1 MELETDQLT
10 GLPTFAGLR
19 PALGEPAA
27 AIFLD
32 VDGLRFV
39 NHQSGHLAGDD
50 VLAAIGAWLK
60 KEAAER
66 QGLAFRVAGDEFIL
80 LLPGRTLDDAV
91 AIAGELVAAQLRTVT
106 LSAVVFL
113 ADRNLPD
120 NLRGTLESFAEK
132 LYQRELAGGRAYGN
146 VVTA

>member
-1 MELETDQLT
+1 MELDRLT

-19 PALGEPAA
+19 SALGEPAA

-39 NHQSGHLAGDD
+39 NHDFGYLAGDD
-50 VLAAIGAWLK
+50 VLIAVGAWLK
-60 KEAAER
+60 EEAETLR
-66 QGLAFRVAGDEFIL
+66 GRSFRVAGDEFIL
-80 LLPGRTLDDAV
+80 LLPGRTLDDAA
-91 AIAGELVAAQLRTVT
+91 AIADRLVTTGPPSRCS

-113 ADRNLPD
+113 ADQDLPG
-120 NLRGTLESFAEK
+120 NLRAALESFAEM
-132 LYQRELAGGRAYGN
+132 LYQCELATGRARGN